1 MTSPLLETAIYAF
14 VTFFVVLDPPGM
26 GPIFIGLTHGETAEF
41 RRRMAL
47 RGTVIAALILL
58 AFAFAGDFLLRALGV
73 SLAAFRI
80 AGGIL
85 LFLIAFD
92 MLFARE
98 TPMRRTTTRED
109 AEAEAKH
116 DISVFPLAIPLIAGP
131 GGLTSVVLLMGRAGN
146 DTMTE
151 LAVLFVMLLVLLII
165 LAVLLAADRF
175 TRWLGATGTNVISRV
190 LGIILAALA
199 VQFVI
204 DGVREAF

>member
-1 MTSPLLETAIYAF
+1 MSSSLIETAIYAF

-26 GPIFIGLTHGETAEF
+26 GPIFIALTRGETAEF
-41 RRRMAL
+41 RRRMAI
-47 RGTVIAALILL
+47 RGTLIAAFILL
-58 AFAFAGDFLLRALGV
+58 FFAFAGDLLLRALGV
-73 SLAAFRI
+73 SIAAFRI

-92 MLFARE
+92 MLFARA
-98 TPMRRTTTRED
+98 TAIRRTTERED
-109 AEAEAKH
+109 EEAEAKH

-131 GGLTSVVLLMGRAGN
+131 GGLTSIVLLMGRAGN
-146 DTMTE
+146 DPIAITVV
-151 LAVLFVMLLVLLII
+151 LAIMALVLAIV

-175 TRWLGATGTNVISRV
+175 TRLLGETGTNVISRV

-204 DGVREAF
+204 DGINEAF